1 MKMMDYFKSM
11 MVIALKTFPMM
22 LTALL
27 ILPLLFAFI
36 NGYSQRSHSPK
47 NMEYLKNSLY
57 IDGEGSEYGD
67 KLIEILQ
74 DPEIS
79 KYIDV
84 VENKTDADFV
94 LEINEGFKD
103 SVRSQK
109 LEKLYLKTNSRS
121 ASFRAGLFMSS
132 IIESTLTT
140 LIQRDLMIDAK
151 NSNPDLDIDALTE
164 SNKRIQN
171 ETLNMESE
179 YIETKVIRNSYEKAT
194 LNSIS
199 FLILIWISNLIAV
212 HGNNKYEG
220 FYKRMASMPVKP
232 SSVYIIDYIGNT
244 IVFALAFFVYI
255 IITRLLG
262 WGFSGNP
269 GLLLITVL
277 VTSMLTTSI
286 GSLISEIVPSSVSNV
301 VISLLIII
309 VALTSS
315 LGHILNSI
323 EKPNPLFKL
332 LLDIGINE
340 RIYRLFKTVDSGF
353 GSMIFDVF
361 LGIAISM
368 AFVCIGAI
376 YVNKRKDVKI

>member
-22 LTALL
+22 LIALL

-84 VENKTDADFV
+84 VDNKTDADFV

-103 SVRSQK
+103 FVRSQK

-140 LIQRDLMIDAK
+140 LIQRDLMIEAK

-179 YIETKVIRNSYEKAT
+179 YIETKVILNSYEKAT

-199 FLILIWISNLIAV
+199 FLILIWISNLITV

-244 IVFALAFFVYI
+244 IVFALAFLVYI

-269 GLLLITVL
+269 GLLLIAVL
-277 VTSMLTTSI
+277 VTSMLATSI

>member
-1 MKMMDYFKSM
+1 M
-11 MVIALKTFPMM
+11 
-22 LTALL
+22 
-27 ILPLLFAFI
+27 
-36 NGYSQRSHSPK
+36 
-47 NMEYLKNSLY
+47 
-57 IDGEGSEYGD
+57 
-67 KLIEILQ
+67 
-74 DPEIS
+74 
-79 KYIDV
+79 
-84 VENKTDADFV
+84 

-103 SVRSQK
+103 FVRSQK

-140 LIQRDLMIDAK
+140 LIQRDLMIEAK

-179 YIETKVIRNSYEKAT
+179 YIETKVILNSYEKAT

-199 FLILIWISNLIAV
+199 FLILIWISNLITV

-244 IVFALAFFVYI
+244 IVFALAFLVYI

-269 GLLLITVL
+269 GLLLIAVL
-277 VTSMLTTSI
+277 VTSMLATSI

>member
-232 SSVYIIDYIGNT
+232 SSVYIKMCIRDRVWGQM
-244 IVFALAFFVYI
+244 
-255 IITRLLG
+255 RL
-262 WGFSGNP
+262 
-269 GLLLITVL
+269 
-277 VTSMLTTSI
+277 
-286 GSLISEIVPSSVSNV
+286 
-301 VISLLIII
+301 
-309 VALTSS
+309 
-315 LGHILNSI
+315 
-323 EKPNPLFKL
+323 
-332 LLDIGINE
+332 
-340 RIYRLFKTVDSGF
+340 
-353 GSMIFDVF
+353 
-361 LGIAISM
+361 
-368 AFVCIGAI
+368 
-376 YVNKRKDVKI
+376 